1 MSVEGW
7 SITYPKLVGFGAR
20 ALTVPGRGNVLCAS
34 AFLPFRLQDGDL
46 LEPAVW
52 YEAVREFGGEGSI
65 PDTVAPLPRAELLL
79 LGGVAR
85 VEGDERLCDVRCG
98 GVEVELLLRPDG
110 EAAGPQPMDAAAAVW
125 HETDNP
131 GGRGG
136 PDDRRPPL
144 IVDRN
149 HPGRP
154 VWLGA
159 TSHLHPARQ
168 RRLGDPG
175 ENAVAGWPGDASSA
189 SFHDAH
195 ESFWTDGLFPGDP
208 LRLKGIVEV
217 DIDLDLPPFRIGMAA
232 ARATDAEPYGDWFL
246 IESRIHSVS
255 VIAIAGV
262 GVVLWRGSIDLGADI
277 LGESVVALVAG
288 VEDAEGPA
296 RGAYDL
302 GEVAVDRLLQPG
314 LALDDRPLLPER
326 LHDRVEVPFQ
336 GRAEGNPSGA
346 RLEAAKAWA
355 FAETGL
361 DKNPFEGKE
370 DLPGKEIGELAQE
383 VAPDDGEVDVN
394 RLSEVAAAVFAQS
407 KEMHEQAGFG
417 EEARPE
423 ERPVVVRGDALESE
437 VTRRLDRPYQSEQE
451 ATIVAN
457 LTQHPTGLDAAG
469 VLERLA
475 SARLESPQPPL
486 YWPALEFGEAVRFG
500 EAVLE
505 RLGQGDPV
513 RHIDVSGAQV
523 GDEPALDPRVAAA
536 MREEEM
542 EAAVPGDEPE
552 FEFWHGEKPPPLDTP
567 GTTGTLTRAHAL
579 RGRKFEGL
587 LAEETGWRGIR
598 FEQCTFADS
607 SFAQG
612 EFENCEFVDCTFE
625 HVNVNGVTFVDCRFE
640 SCGISQ
646 LEAAESAWKACEF
659 TDCAL
664 ENSSFNDAG
673 MRDVT
678 FRGGSWRQLVLMEG
692 MFMNVSV
699 LDATIEDSSF
709 NMMRAAY
716 WLLDGVSM
724 ERVVGMGRGFLG
736 ATLRNLRLQTCG
748 FTLCRFAESSWENV
762 RAAESGFTNGLFE
775 EATIAPDCE
784 FWRCDLT
791 GAAFH
796 KARLGGARLIECSL
810 TGTDWG
816 GANAQGTWFLGSSL
830 RGVDF
835 GDARLAGAVFCDADL
850 NGTVFLEQEVIGAD
864 FSGTLR
870 GD

>member
-1 MSVEGW
+1 MAVEGW

-20 ALTVPGRGNVLCAS
+20 ALAVPGRGNVLCAS
-34 AFLPFRLQDGDL
+34 AFMPFRLQDGDL

-65 PDTVAPLPRAELLL
+65 PDTVSPLPRAELLL
-79 LGGVAR
+79 LGGVKR
-85 VEGDERLCDVRCG
+85 VDGDERLCDIRCG
-98 GVEVELLLRPDG
+98 AVEVELLLRPD
-110 EAAGPQPMDAAAAVW
+110 EESTDLQAMDADAAVW

-136 PDDRRPPL
+136 PDDRRRPL

-154 VWLGA
+154 VWLGS
-159 TSHLHPARQ
+159 TSYLHPARQ
-168 RRLGDPG
+168 RRLGEPG
-175 ENAVAGWPGDASSA
+175 EDATAGWPGNASSA

-195 ESFWTDGLFPGDP
+195 ESFWADGLFPRDP
-208 LRLKGIVEV
+208 LRLTGLVDV

-232 ARATDAEPYGDWFL
+232 AKETEAEPYGDWFL
-246 IESRIHSVS
+246 VETRIHSVS
-255 VIAIAGV
+255 VIATAGV
-262 GVVLWRGSIDLGADI
+262 GAVLWRGSIDLGADI

-288 VEDAEGPA
+288 VEDAEAPA
-296 RGAYDL
+296 RGVYEL
-302 GEVAVDRLLQPG
+302 GEVVVDRLLEPG
-314 LALDDRPLLPER
+314 RALDDRPLLPES

-336 GRAEGNPSGA
+336 GRAEGSPLSA
-346 RLEAAKAWA
+346 RLETAKDWA
-355 FAETGL
+355 FGETGL
-361 DKNPFEGKE
+361 DQNPFEGQ
-370 DLPGKEIGELAQE
+370 DLPGKEIAELAQS

-394 RLSEVAAAVFAQS
+394 RLSEVAAAVFDRS
-407 KEMHEQAGFG
+407 KELHEQAGFD

-423 ERPVVVRGDALESE
+423 ERSVVVRGDALEDE
-437 VTRRLDRPYQSEQE
+437 VARRLDRPYQSAQE
-451 ATIVAN
+451 TTIAAN
-457 LTQHPTGLDAAG
+457 LTQHPTGVDAED

-486 YWPALEFGEAVRFG
+486 YWPALEFGESVRFG

-505 RLGQGDPV
+505 WLGKGDPV

-523 GDEPALDPRVAAA
+523 GDEPALDPRVVAA
-536 MREEEM
+536 MREEEVA
-542 EAAVPGDEPE
+542 AAVPEEEPD

-567 GTTGTLTRAHAL
+567 GTTGTLTRAHSL
-579 RGRKFEGL
+579 RGRRIDGL

-612 EFENCEFVDCTFE
+612 EIENCEFVECSFE
-625 HVNVNGVTFVDCRFE
+625 HFNVSGVTFSDCRFE
-640 SCGISQ
+640 SCAITE
-646 LEAAESAWKACEF
+646 LEAAESAWKACELA
-659 TDCAL
+659 DCTL
-664 ENSSFNDAG
+664 ENCSFNDAG

-678 FRGGSWRQLVLMEG
+678 FRGGSWRHVVLTEG

-699 LDATIEDSSF
+699 FDTKMEDTSF

-736 ATLRNLRLQTCG
+736 AELRNLKLQTCG
-748 FTLCRFAESSWENV
+748 FTLFKFDESSWENV
-762 RAAESGFTNGLFE
+762 RASESGFTNGLFT
-775 EATIAPDCE
+775 EAAIAPACE

-791 GAAFH
+791 GAAFIR
-796 KARLGGARLIECSL
+796 ARLGGARLIECSL
-810 TGTDWG
+810 TGSAWS
-816 GANAQGTWFLGSSL
+816 GADAKGAWFLGSSL

-835 GDARLAGAVFCDADL
+835 ADARLAGAVFCDADL